1 MKILLVVFGEKNL
14 ICDNLIF
21 SGHFL
26 MFDWVWS
33 KLDKATVTIA
43 YIKSQDMI
51 KILK

>member
-26 MFDWVWS
+26 MFDLGVV
-33 KLDKATVTIA
+33 KTGQGHCYYCIYK
-43 YIKSQDMI
+43 KSGHD
-51 KILK
+51 